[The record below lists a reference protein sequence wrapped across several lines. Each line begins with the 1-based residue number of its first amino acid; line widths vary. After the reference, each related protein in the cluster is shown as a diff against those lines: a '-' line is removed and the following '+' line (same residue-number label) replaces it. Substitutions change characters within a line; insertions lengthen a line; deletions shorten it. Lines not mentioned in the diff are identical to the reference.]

1 MKVKNIMITA
11 IGILVAAVTLA
22 LFFIVGIGGQKSVLD
37 YIALGMILFSELLFL
52 GGMFFIFNAGDT
64 GKASFARI
72 GIGITMF
79 LYWGFVT
86 IPSIF
91 YSSFLDNSLVS
102 YLVYQIILFTV
113 MAIVSI
119 ILSYFI
125 LNQENK

>member
-1 MKVKNIMITA
+1 MKVKNIMLTA
-11 IGILVAAVTLA
+11 IGILVVTVTVA

-37 YIALGMILFSELLFL
+37 CIALGMILFSEFLFL
-52 GGMFFIFNAGDT
+52 GGMFFILNT
-64 GKASFARI
+64 GNTSEASFARI
-72 GIGITMF
+72 GIGITML

-91 YSSFLDNSLVS
+91 YSSFLDDSLVS
-102 YLVYQIILFTV
+102 YLVYQIILFTI

-125 LNQENK
+125 LNREK